1 MRTKVLI
8 IEDEIRMQH
17 LLNLV
22 LSEEGYEV
30 VSGGDGIEGI
40 SLWQETEPDVVI
52 TDLKM
57 PRADGLEVL
66 DFRNRQF
73 KHTPLIIL
81 TAHGTIQS
89 AVTAMKQ
96 GACDYLTKPIDN
108 TELVKVVAKAVADS
122 SRGER
127 VAQVNYGTARMI
139 GSSSEMKKLHQD
151 IKMIG
156 STNMTVLVTGESGTG
171 KELIAQA
178 IHSHSGRSSAP
189 FIRVNCAAIPR
200 DLLESELFGHTK
212 GAFTGA
218 VENRL
223 GAFVQADKGTL
234 FLDEIGD
241 LPLELQP
248 KMLHAVEEKMVTPVG
263 SSIPRQVAVKIIAA
277 TNRNLEE
284 MVRDNQFRSDLYHRL
299 NMYPLSVPPLR
310 KRGHDLEEL
319 ALHFVDQFC
328 SEYQKEPL
336 HFGEGV
342 LQLLKNYHWPGN
354 IRELRNVLER
364 LVLVATQVV
373 ITEQMLP
380 EKIRAEAVVPQKNP
394 DKFIDL
400 SGQEKRLIIEAL
412 EQSGW
417 NQSRAARKLGITRN
431 TLRYR
436 MKKYTIKSVD

>member
-30 VSGGDGIEGI
+30 VSGGNGIEGI

-57 PRADGLEVL
+57 PHADGLEVL

-73 KHTPLIIL
+73 KNTPLIVL

-96 GACDYLTKPIDN
+96 GAYDYLTKPMDN
-108 TELVKVVAKAVADS
+108 TELVNVVAKAVADAS
-122 SRGER
+122 SGERIALMSRG
-127 VAQVNYGTARMI
+127 TDRMI
-139 GSSSEMKKLHQD
+139 GSSGVMNKLRQD
-151 IKMIG
+151 IKMIS
-156 STNMTVLVTGESGTG
+156 STSMTVLVTGESGTG

-178 IHSHSGRSSAP
+178 IHRNSGRDSAS
-189 FIRVNCAAIPR
+189 FVRVNCAAIPR

-218 VENRL
+218 VENRQ
-223 GAFVQADKGTL
+223 GAFMQADKGTL

-248 KMLHAVEEKMVTPVG
+248 KILHAVEEKMVTPVG
-263 SSIPRQVAVKIIAA
+263 SAIARKVDVKIIAA
-277 TNRNLEE
+277 TNRNLEK
-284 MVRDNQFRSDLYHRL
+284 MVRDNLFRSDLYHRL
-299 NMYPLSVPPLR
+299 NMYPLSLPPLR
-310 KRGHDLEEL
+310 KRDNDLEEL
-319 ALHFVDQFC
+319 VAYFVEQFC
-328 SEYQKEPL
+328 FEHQKEPL
-336 HFGEGV
+336 SFGEGV
-342 LQLLKNYHWPGN
+342 LELLKNYHWPGN

-364 LVLVATQVV
+364 IVVVATQAT
-373 ITEQMLP
+373 ITKQMLP
-380 EKIRAEAVVPQKNP
+380 EKIRDEVLVLKKKRDNCL
-394 DKFIDL
+394 DL
-400 SGQEKRLIIEAL
+400 SGQEKRLITEAL

-436 MKKYTIKSVD
+436 MKKYTIKPV